1 MFTLNLACIQ
11 EELISNKDFHIV
23 RAINII
29 FVNKN
34 YLVNSISNPIMKKKI
49 EKVIKNLLNLF
60 LKREFWL
67 ANCSTY
73 LEVVY
78 GCDKCQHEEDEIDVF
93 INDDY
98 DHNFDGVNH
107 RMDDY

>member
-1 MFTLNLACIQ
+1 M
-11 EELISNKDFHIV
+11 
-23 RAINII
+23 
-29 FVNKN
+29 
-34 YLVNSISNPIMKKKI
+34 
-49 EKVIKNLLNLF
+49 NLF

-98 DHNFDGVNH
+98 DPNFDGVNH
-107 RMDDY
+107 RTDDY

>member
-11 EELISNKDFHIV
+11 KELISNKDFHIV

-49 EKVIKNLLNLF
+49 EKVIK
-60 LKREFWL
+60 KPYEFI
-67 ANCSTY
+67 S
-73 LEVVY
+73 
-78 GCDKCQHEEDEIDVF
+78 EERILVS
-93 INDDY
+93 
-98 DHNFDGVNH
+98 
-107 RMDDY
+107 